1 MLLDSNNIS
10 IDNKAAT
17 SAITGD
23 AIPLTSLLKPGREE
37 PVCVFIRA
45 TEPVCAATG
54 EGAATGMTFTIQ
66 QADTKDGTFETV
78 ATATATLEEMEKAVS
93 LAWRWLPPSVTKSW
107 LRINAQANGNVAS
120 GKIFAAIVREDPLD
134 YEDGMY
140 IDKGQLQC

>member
-10 IDNKAAT
+10 IDNKPAT

-37 PVCVFIRA
+37 AICVFIRA

-54 EGAATGMTFTIQ
+54 DGAASNMTFTIQ
-66 QADTKDGTFETV
+66 QADAKDGTFETV
-78 ATATATLEEMEKAVS
+78 ATATVPLADLGKSVP
-93 LAWRWLPPSVTKSW
+93 LAWRWLPPAVTKSW
-107 LRINAQANGNVAS
+107 LKINAQADGSVSS

-140 IDKGQLQC
+140 IDKGQLMC

>member
-10 IDNKAAT
+10 IDNKPAT
-17 SAITGD
+17 AAITGD

-37 PVCVFIRA
+37 PICVFIRA
-45 TEPVCAATG
+45 TEEVCAASG
-54 EGAATGMTFTIQ
+54 DGAASTMTFTIQ
-66 QADTKDGTFETV
+66 QADTKDGTFESV
-78 ATATATLEEMEKAVS
+78 ATATVPLADLGTSVP

-107 LRINAQANGNVAS
+107 LKINAQADGSVAS

-140 IDKGQLQC
+140 IDKGQLMC

>member
-10 IDNKAAT
+10 IDNKPAT

-54 EGAATGMTFTIQ
+54 DGAASAMTFTIQ
-66 QADTKDGTFETV
+66 QSDKKDGTFETV
-78 ATATATLEEMEKAVS
+78 ATATASLDDLAKSVP

-107 LRINAQANGNVAS
+107 IKINANANGNVAS

-140 IDKGQLQC
+140 IDKGQLMC